1 MSACTQK
8 QSIGT
13 SFCCELFFFVGENRK
28 KEEEEAENKIGN
40 DWFHKTL
47 SSSPLSEQRLI
58 E

>member
-1 MSACTQK
+1 LLR
-8 QSIGT
+8 IV
-13 SFCCELFFFVGENRK
+13 FFVGENRK